1 MIKTRGRK
9 IIRDILSRKGRTALV
24 AISIMIGVFGAVTLI
39 SANDLLVRQIRED
52 VNPDEIA
59 MTRLYVTVPAAGTD
73 VSTATGEDQA
83 LDLIRNRKAIA
94 GVTRIEGQVTVP
106 VFWQQSGEGRFRE
119 ADLMAYSE
127 PFPEIQLEPM
137 RLVEGEWPQPGQN
150 QIALE
155 RRMADE
161 YGLSVG
167 DTILFRIPGSA
178 NASAPWTVSA
188 IVFHPY
194 WVTVGDNQNQPERR
208 LYANLDDARRIVP
221 FSGFN
226 SFYLRYIDTEASEQQ
241 ADRLMEVVAEQTHYI
256 PQLYWLD
263 NPEDYFLIGEVA
275 EVTNVLNMLAV
286 VALIVSGFLV
296 MNVVNTI
303 VVEQKRQIGVMKS
316 LGATRMDSFVMYAGI
331 ALAYGVLG
339 TVPGLILGAIVGA
352 LMAQSVAPFAFT
364 LIEGFKISPLGIV
377 LGAVMGLLVPVLAA
391 AIPVLNGTRV
401 TILDA
406 MTDLGIA
413 GTWGR
418 GLSARVLKALPL
430 PITIRQ
436 ALSNV
441 VQKKG
446 RLALTVITLTLAASA
461 FMGVFAMF
469 TVINREIA
477 NLFDTFNYQ
486 IMVIPSEAQDF
497 DQVSQRIASVEGV
510 ETVYPGVGFLVR
522 LLDLSGTEIS
532 IGAGFEGSDDLQA
545 IGFDPRVPVVN
556 LSYEDG
562 TGWDED
568 PARAGVVLT
577 SPAAKSVGKKAG
589 DRIVVSAGGRTAE
602 YEIIGVAS
610 YPFPFVLMK
619 WEDLSRQA
627 GFVLGD
633 AGTPDD
639 TSDDPALPTSYLVTL
654 SAADPSAAEVDD
666 TIADI
671 SETLLASGV
680 TASFANMVEQQEQI
694 AEGILVFNMIF
705 QITSAVMAAVGAIGL
720 LTTLSMAVFERQK
733 EIGVMRS
740 IGAGSWTIVVQFLV
754 EGLLIGILAWLV
766 AIPLSYGLAISLLNG
781 LGFAEFFE
789 FSYPLWVLGLGLVG
803 MLIIATMA
811 SLWPSISAARRTVS
825 DILRYQ

>member
-24 AISIMIGVFGAVTLI
+24 AISILIGVFGAVTLI
-39 SANDLLVRQIRED
+39 SANDLLVRQIRQD

-59 MTRLYVTVPAAGTD
+59 MTRLYVTVPAAGTN
-73 VSTATGEDQA
+73 VSTETGEDQV
-83 LDLIRNRKAIA
+83 LDLIRNRKAIP

-167 DTILFRIPGSA
+167 DTILFRTPGSVS
-178 NASAPWTVSA
+178 ASDPWTVSA

-221 FSGFN
+221 FSGFS
-226 SFYLRYIDTEASEQQ
+226 SFYLRYIDTETSERQ
-241 ADRLMEVVAEQTHYI
+241 ADRLMEVIAERTSYI

-263 NPEDYFLIGEVA
+263 NPDDYFLIGEVA

-391 AIPVLNGTRV
+391 AIPVFNGTRV

-469 TVINREIA
+469 TVINKEIA

-497 DQVSQRIASVEGV
+497 DQVAQRIASVEGV

-619 WEDLSRQA
+619 WEDLARQA

-639 TSDDPALPTSYLVTL
+639 PSDDPALPTSYLVTL
-654 SAADPSAAEVDD
+654 SAADPSAAEADD

-671 SETLLASGV
+671 SETLLSSGV